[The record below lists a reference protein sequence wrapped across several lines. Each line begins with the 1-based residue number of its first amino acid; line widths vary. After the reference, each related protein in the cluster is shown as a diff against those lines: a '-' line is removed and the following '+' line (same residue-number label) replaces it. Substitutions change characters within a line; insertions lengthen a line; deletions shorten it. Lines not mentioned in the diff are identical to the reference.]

1 MDEVLER
8 IVKCIGPRHGAKK
21 ELAEYLNI
29 HPNVITNWLNGRN
42 KSYRKYLP
50 QIAYYYNTS
59 VDYLQFGNERKEE
72 STADSSELDKEL
84 KGIDFA
90 LYGEVKELTIKQ
102 DFMKDGEKIL
112 GGGGE
117 MEITIK
123 AEPKEIA
130 ALVAAI
136 QERQS
141 VKLDSKSVTQAIC
154 GKDQKLDNILP

>member
-1 MDEVLER
+1 MDKVLER

-90 LYGEVKELTIKQ
+90 LYGEVKELTDGQKQ
-102 DFMKDGEKIL
+102 EVLDFIRFK
-112 GGGGE
+112 
-117 MEITIK
+117 K
-123 AEPKEIA
+123 A
-130 ALVAAI
+130 
-136 QERQS
+136 QDQNR
-141 VKLDSKSVTQAIC
+141 
-154 GKDQKLDNILP
+154 GK

>member
-1 MDEVLER
+1 MDKVLER

-72 STADSSELDKEL
+72 STADSSELNERDKKDIAKSLEVIMSDL
-84 KGIDFA
+84 ENSGDLMFDGDPASPEAIESIRNAMAMA
-90 LYGEVKELTIKQ
+90 LEYAKKVNKQ
-102 DFMKDGEKIL
+102 KY
-112 GGGGE
+112 
-117 MEITIK
+117 T
-123 AEPKEIA
+123 PKKY
-130 ALVAAI
+130 
-136 QERQS
+136 R
-141 VKLDSKSVTQAIC
+141 K
-154 GKDQKLDNILP
+154 

>member
-59 VDYLQFGNERKEE
+59 IDYLQFGNERKEE
-72 STADSSELDKEL
+72 PTADSSELDKEL
-84 KGIDFA
+84 KGIETGKV
-90 LYGEVKELTIKQ
+90 LRSC
-102 DFMKDGEKIL
+102 DGCIEDAVRI
-112 GGGGE
+112 
-117 MEITIK
+117 
-123 AEPKEIA
+123 AER
-130 ALVAAI
+130 LF
-136 QERQS
+136 S
-141 VKLDSKSVTQAIC
+141 
-154 GKDQKLDNILP
+154 